1 MGEVFKRWLIIGPVL
16 LYSVILHEMSHG
28 YVALLNGDP
37 TALNAGRLTLNPIP
51 HIDLFG
57 SILLPLVQI
66 VSRAPFFLAWAK
78 PVPYNPALFVTEVRL
93 ATLEVALA
101 GPFTNMLLALMSTFV
116 LRAVGGIL
124 GGSRA
129 GQLVRKGLV
138 FAVMINVSLMIF
150 NFMPIPPLD
159 GFTLVRFFFPVVDRL
174 GIFNNFMT
182 GIVILMLVL
191 YVARN
196 FLTKPAAALTSA
208 LLDWAIPAAPGE
220 DRP

>member
-1 MGEVFKRWLIIGPVL
+1 MGELLKRWLIIGPVL
-16 LYSVILHEMSHG
+16 LYSIILHEMSHG

-78 PVPYNPALFVTEVRL
+78 PVPYNPAMFVTQVRL

-101 GPFTNMLLALMSTFV
+101 GPFTNMLLALFSTFV
-116 LRAVGGIL
+116 LRALGGLL
-124 GGSRA
+124 GGSRV
-129 GQLVRKGLV
+129 GSFVRKGLV
-138 FAVMINVSLMIF
+138 YGVMINISLMIF

-159 GFTLVRFFFPVVDRL
+159 GFTLVRFFFPVVDRI
-174 GIFNNFMT
+174 GVFNNFFT
-182 GIVILMLVL
+182 GIVLLMLVL

-196 FLTKPAAALTSA
+196 FLTKPATALTEA
-208 LLDWAIPAAPGE
+208 LLDWAFQAPPEGG
-220 DRP
+220 RS